1 MPASENSDD
10 QVEEIVQ
17 DTWKEKSVTAA
28 DNSKLSNGNGTE
40 IFIDNSQAAPEDDLF
55 SNIFKV

>member
-1 MPASENSDD
+1 MSASENSDD
-10 QVEEIVQ
+10 QDEEIVQ
-17 DTWKEKSVTAA
+17 DT
-28 DNSKLSNGNGTE
+28 SKLSNGNGTE